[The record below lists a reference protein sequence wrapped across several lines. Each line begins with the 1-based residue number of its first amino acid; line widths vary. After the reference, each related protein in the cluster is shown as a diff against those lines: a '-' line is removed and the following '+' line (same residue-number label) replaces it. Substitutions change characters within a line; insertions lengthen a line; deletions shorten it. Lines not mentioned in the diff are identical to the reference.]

1 MKKLV
6 VIDEKVKFIKQVRV
20 HPRDRFWRE
29 TEREVDFTVDSI
41 KQVPVHPRDRLKRAD
56 KKLRHP
62 NNRMK
67 NKVGQLSRDKVSKL
81 MRGELDFNFKKIL
94 NKTLIFDTTK
104 ITEEI
109 IVDKI
114 TEALNDEANDKF
126 YIEYPFGSNY
136 FNLKW
141 EDGR

>member
-1 MKKLV
+1 MKKSV
-6 VIDEKVKFIKQVRV
+6 VIDEKVKLIKQVPV

-67 NKVGQLSRDKVSKL
+67 NKVGQLSRDNVSKFL
-81 MRGELDFNFKKIL
+81 
-94 NKTLIFDTTK
+94 T
-104 ITEEI
+104 
-109 IVDKI
+109 
-114 TEALNDEANDKF
+114 
-126 YIEYPFGSNY
+126 Y
-136 FNLKW
+136 
-141 EDGR
+141 

>member
-81 MRGELDFNFKKIL
+81 MRGEFDFN
-94 NKTLIFDTTK
+94 FDTTK

>member
-1 MKKLV
+1 
-6 VIDEKVKFIKQVRV
+6 
-20 HPRDRFWRE
+20 
-29 TEREVDFTVDSI
+29 
-41 KQVPVHPRDRLKRAD
+41 
-56 KKLRHP
+56 
-62 NNRMK
+62 MK

-81 MRGELDFNFKKIL
+81 MRGEFDFN
-94 NKTLIFDTTK
+94 FDTTK

-136 FNLKW
+136 FNLK
-141 EDGR
+141 